1 MSHRVGP
8 ESQKPDVDIPKPG
21 SERSESSRAV
31 RNMVSM
37 LGSRVAIAV
46 MGWAGTV
53 IMVRALSPEDWG
65 KFSLVFGVLGMMS
78 IVTDLGVG
86 RVVLARL
93 VGDDHAEISHVAS
106 NFIALRAVLG
116 FVGYVVA
123 VGFVLLSGYPSDVVW
138 ATVIGGLVVVIAT
151 PSHALTVMFQSRLRL
166 SYVAAGEMLAQ
177 LVQLTLTIL
186 AALIEPLLLIFV
198 LPAVANEVIS
208 FLVKLRGVRKG
219 ITARPAGRPEL
230 WRWKE
235 MLIEA
240 VPLSIG
246 FAFIE
251 ITSKVDVLMLGRLD
265 TFDAVGMYTI
275 GFKFSDFVLIAAMA
289 VITPFTTLLVSA
301 WPADPGGFRDAA
313 RRSATIITVFC
324 AVGLAA
330 FWPVTDSVLGLLYG
344 SRFVEATTSTRLL
357 VAAGVMGALSQL
369 GLMLLVA
376 AGRNRLYPWVALAA
390 LALNVGLNLWLI
402 PHYSYPGAAWAM
414 VISQVV
420 MLVAI
425 GVVIKVSIAV
435 PRLFPVACVLGSMT
449 IAAAVIAALTYI
461 PWLHSLP
468 WPVVAAIGGLTTASV
483 AHLFGWTAGV
493 SIRALLRRVVGRKA
507 DR

>member
-1 MSHRVGP
+1 MSQRSGADGQVPAIDMTTP
-8 ESQKPDVDIPKPG
+8 EETP
-21 SERSESSRAV
+21 SESHRAV
-31 RNMVSM
+31 RNMVSL

-65 KFSLVFGVLGMMS
+65 KFSFVFGVLGMMS

-93 VGDDHAEISHVAS
+93 TGDDHLEIGRVAS
-106 NFIALRAVLG
+106 NFIALRALLG
-116 FVGYVVA
+116 LVGYVVA
-123 VGFVLLSGYPSDVVW
+123 VGFVLLSGYPSDVVL
-138 ATVIGGLVVVIAT
+138 ATAIGGLVVVVAT

-166 SYVAAGEMLAQ
+166 SYVAVGEMLAQ
-177 LVQLTLTIL
+177 VVQLALTIL
-186 AALIEPLLLIFV
+186 AALINPLLLIFV
-198 LPAVANEVIS
+198 LPAVANEIVSALI
-208 FLVKLRGVRKG
+208 KLRGVRKG
-219 ITARPAGRPEL
+219 ITAKPVGRPEL

-251 ITSKVDVLMLGRLD
+251 ITSKVDVLMLGKLD

-275 GFKFSDFVLIAAMA
+275 GFKFSDFVLVAAMA

-301 WPADPGGFRDAA
+301 WPSDPDGFRNAS
-313 RRSATIITVFC
+313 RRATVIITLFC

-330 FWPVTDSVLGLLYG
+330 FWPVTGSILDLLYG

-369 GLMLLVA
+369 GLMILVA
-376 AGRNRLYPWVALAA
+376 AGRHRVYPWVALAA
-390 LALNVGLNLWLI
+390 LALNVGLNIWLI
-402 PHYSYPGAAWAM
+402 PRYSYPGAAWAM
-414 VISQVV
+414 VISQAV
-420 MLVAI
+420 MLIAL
-425 GVVIKVSIAV
+425 GVVIKMSIAV
-435 PRLFPVACVLGSMT
+435 PRLFPLTSVVGSMS
-449 IAAAVIAALTYI
+449 IAIAVIAALTYV
-461 PWLHSLP
+461 PWLDSLP
-468 WPVVAAIGGLTTASV
+468 WPVIAVIGALATVLV
-483 AHLFGWTAGV
+483 AHLFGWTAGL
-493 SIRALLRRVVGRKA
+493 SLRALMSRVRGQKAGR
-507 DR
+507 